1 MLHLEKTVKLF
12 AETLA
17 DLSIEY
23 GAHLAKNPDKYLSE
37 DSREAVQ
44 TLIGWA
50 EEFEQKYANERWH
63 DKDYLTE
70 VDKFFEQKLKEA
82 GLA

>member
-1 MLHLEKTVKLF
+1 MLHLEKTVRKF

-17 DLSIEY
+17 DLSIAY
-23 GAHLAKNPDKYLSE
+23 GSHLTKNPGKRLSE

-44 TLIGWA
+44 MLIKWA
-50 EEFEQKYANERWH
+50 EEFELKYTDECWH

-70 VDKFFEQKLKEA
+70 VDKFFEQKIGEA
-82 GLA
+82 GHF